1 MNPPKTPRASRCVM
15 SEIVLPNDTN
25 AHGTMFGG
33 RLLSLMDKC
42 AAICAMRH
50 AGLVCVTMAI
60 DSVEFRSPLFLG
72 EVVIIEAWVNR
83 TFNTSLEVELSV
95 ESENLDRKERREC
108 NHAYFTFVALDE
120 EGRPTAVPSIHPETE
135 LEKERY
141 EKAAMRR
148 ELRLHLKGRITLADT
163 VYLKDD
169 LIATISGRD
178 L

>member
-25 AHGTMFGG
+25 AYGTMFGG

-60 DSVEFRSPLFLG
+60 DSVEFRSPLLLG
-72 EVVIIEAWVNR
+72 EVVIVEAWVNR
-83 TFNTSLEVELSV
+83 AFGTSLEVELSV
-95 ESENLDRKERREC
+95 ESENLDRKDRRKC
-108 NHAYFTFVALDE
+108 NHAYFTFVALDD
-120 EGRPTAVPSIHPETE
+120 EGRPTAVPPIHPETE

>member
-1 MNPPKTPRASRCVM
+1 MCIRDRGV
-15 SEIVLPNDTN
+15 
-25 AHGTMFGG
+25 F
-33 RLLSLMDKC
+33 
-42 AAICAMRH
+42 
-50 AGLVCVTMAI
+50 
-60 DSVEFRSPLFLG
+60 G
-72 EVVIIEAWVNR
+72 EVWVNR
-83 TFNTSLEVELSV
+83 AFGTSLEVELSV
-95 ESENLDRKERREC
+95 ESENLDRKDRRKC
-108 NHAYFTFVALDE
+108 NHAYFTFVALDD
-120 EGRPTAVPSIHPETE
+120 EGRPTAVPPIHPETE

>member
-25 AHGTMFGG
+25 AYGTMFGG

-60 DSVEFRSPLFLG
+60 DSVEFSSPLLLG
-72 EVVIIEAWVNR
+72 EVVIVEAWVNR
-83 TFNTSLEVELSV
+83 AFGTSLEVELSV
-95 ESENLDRKERREC
+95 ESENLDRKDRREC
-108 NHAYFTFVALDE
+108 NHAYFTFVALDD
-120 EGRPTAVPSIHPETE
+120 EGRPTAVPPIHPETE

-169 LIATISGRD
+169 LIAVISGRD

>member
-1 MNPPKTPRASRCVM
+1 MTPPKTPRASRCVM

-50 AGLVCVTMAI
+50 AGLVCVTVAI
-60 DSVEFRSPLFLG
+60 DSVEFSSPLFLG
-72 EVVIIEAWVNR
+72 EVVIIEGWVNR
-83 TFNTSLEVELSV
+83 TFNTSLEVEISV
-95 ESENLDRKERREC
+95 ESENLDRKDRREC
-108 NHAYFTFVALDE
+108 NHAYFTFVALDD
-120 EGRPTAVPSIHPETE
+120 EGRPTAVPPIYPESK

-148 ELRLHLKGRITLADT
+148 ELRLHLKGRITLANT

-169 LIATISGRD
+169 LIAAISGKD